1 MEKRIINLFI
11 AALFMTSAAFAG
23 TTPSIS
29 TDGTKT
35 FVLDTKLWKSE
46 SLSVEIRDNEGIVI
60 FEDNYKTTNNKKRF
74 NFENLPNGSYTI
86 TLDNEFKTTKQEFVI
101 TSNEIKLLPNEVT
114 TYKPVITIA
123 DDHIDLNYLS
133 NNNFT
138 AIDIYSNDE
147 NIFNVDLKEGNSI
160 HKRFNTNELPKGD
173 YTFTVASGGEIYSKR
188 FSK

>member
-11 AALFMTSAAFAG
+11 AALFITSAAFAG

-46 SLSVEIRDNEGIVI
+46 SISVEIRDNEGTLI
-60 FEDNYKTTNNKKRF
+60 FEDDYATTNSKRF

-101 TSNEIKLLPNEVT
+101 TSNEIQLLPNEVT
-114 TYKPVITIA
+114 TYKPVITISEG
-123 DDHIDLNYLS
+123 HIDLNYLS
-133 NNNFT
+133 SNNFT
-138 AIDIYSNDE
+138 AIDIYSNEE

-173 YTFTVASGGEIYSKR
+173 YTFTVTSGGEIFSKR